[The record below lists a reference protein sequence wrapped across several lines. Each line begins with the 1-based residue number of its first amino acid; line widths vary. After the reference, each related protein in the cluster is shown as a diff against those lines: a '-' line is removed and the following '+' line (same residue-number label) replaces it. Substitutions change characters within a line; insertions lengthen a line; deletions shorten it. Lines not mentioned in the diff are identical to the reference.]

1 MTYSVPE
8 VVVVSQRG
16 SGLRHA
22 TTTVECEA
30 EFAVLEIKSD
40 EINVLLIGHVEHDAV
55 WWVRL

>member
-55 WWVRL
+55 